1 VIAVPPQRRVDEGA
15 SAVEYAILVAA
26 IAAVVIAL
34 VYALGT
40 WVKGTYTD
48 NCEGFNSAG
57 VSSGSSCS

>member
-1 VIAVPPQRRVDEGA
+1 VITVPPQRRADEGA

-48 NCEGFNSAG
+48 TCEGFNSAG